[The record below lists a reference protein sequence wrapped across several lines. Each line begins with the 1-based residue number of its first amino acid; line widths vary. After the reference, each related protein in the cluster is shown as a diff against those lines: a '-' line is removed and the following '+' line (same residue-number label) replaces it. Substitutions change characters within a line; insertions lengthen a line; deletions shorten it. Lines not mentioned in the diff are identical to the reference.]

1 MNCECQED
9 FNQELLMISLFF
21 SGLKIK
27 PIVCFG
33 ATDCRFIRQQGTPAI
48 GFSPIINTPVLIH
61 DHDEFLKADDYLNG
75 IEVYKKIIPNLT
87 EV

>member
-1 MNCECQED
+1 
-9 FNQELLMISLFF
+9 MISLFF